1 MCFLIKYPVCINCI
15 FSALIQLPKYLLL
28 LFLLFLGV
36 FASAQG
42 EGMQRAKSIRKNP
55 RVQTKL
61 SFSPV
66 LGLYK
71 ANPHHAGKARA
82 KMAFCFSVK
91 EEIRID
97 KKSMSF
103 VGIGIDY
110 MGHGVKFDSYY
121 FPKDSIRLYTG
132 NMNAE
137 YNLNIQELD
146 FPLYIKRSFQRENNA
161 LLSGYVFAGYSYR
174 LLIKSVMT
182 VSYYGDEVQY
192 DNGNLQF
199 KIPVFTKSGNSFLQA
214 GAGFQKNNP
223 NKHKAVYGEVQFKY
237 GLSPLYINQPYG
249 PSSLYVRGHFILITV
264 GVKF

>member
-1 MCFLIKYPVCINCI
+1 MLKYVL
-15 FSALIQLPKYLLL
+15 FVFVLFQALML
-28 LFLLFLGV
+28 
-36 FASAQG
+36 SAQG
-42 EGMQRAKSIRKNP
+42 EGRQRAKGIRKNP

-66 LGLYK
+66 LALYK
-71 ANPHHAGKARA
+71 ANPNHAGKARP

-97 KKSMSF
+97 KKNMSF
-103 VGIGIDY
+103 VGIGVDY
-110 MGHGVKFDSYY
+110 MLHGTRFNSYY
-121 FPKDSIRLYTG
+121 FPKDSLRLYNG

-137 YNLNIQELD
+137 YNLNIQELN
-146 FPLYIKRSFQRENNA
+146 FPVYIKRSFQRENNS

-199 KIPVFTKSGNSFLQA
+199 KLPAFTKTGNSFLQA

-223 NKHKAVYGEVQFKY
+223 NKHKALYGEIQFKY
-237 GLSPLYINQPYG
+237 GLSPLYIDQPYG
-249 PSSLYVRGHFILITV
+249 PTSLYIRGHFILITV
-264 GVKF
+264 GVKI

>member
-1 MCFLIKYPVCINCI
+1 MRKYKYFFAGLFVFCVFLAV
-15 FSALIQLPKYLLL
+15 
-28 LFLLFLGV
+28 G
-36 FASAQG
+36 QG
-42 EGMQRAKSIRKNP
+42 GGRHAKGPRKNP
-55 RVQTKL
+55 RIQTKL

-71 ANPHHAGKARA
+71 ANKNHAGKARQ

-97 KKSMSF
+97 KKSRSF
-103 VGIGIDY
+103 IGVGVDY
-110 MGHGVKFDSYY
+110 MSHGVRFDSYY
-121 FPKDSIRLYTG
+121 FPKDSLKLYNG

-137 YNLNIQELD
+137 YNLNIQELN
-146 FPLYIKRSFQRENNA
+146 FPVYLKRSFQQENNS

-174 LLIKSVMT
+174 VLIKSLMT

-199 KIPVFTKSGNSFLQA
+199 KIPALSKTGNSFLHA
-214 GAGFQKNNP
+214 GVGFQKNNP
-223 NKHKAVYGEVQFKY
+223 NKHKAVYGELQFKY

-249 PSSLYVRGHFILITV
+249 PSSLYISGHFILLTV
-264 GVKF
+264 GVKI